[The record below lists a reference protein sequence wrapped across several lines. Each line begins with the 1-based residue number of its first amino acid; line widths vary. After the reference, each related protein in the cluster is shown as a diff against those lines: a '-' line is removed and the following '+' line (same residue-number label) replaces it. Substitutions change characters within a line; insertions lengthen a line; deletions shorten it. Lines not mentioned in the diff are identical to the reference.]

1 MAFFAHD
8 AGVDA
13 AAEHVPATVDATP
26 VDAEAQGK
34 PLQGLKYFKKLLPL
48 LQPLHL
54 AGCDRDKAANR
65 TLHYDQYCC
74 MILLQLFNP
83 AVATLRLIQQA
94 SQLKKVQDVLGCAR
108 TSLGS
113 LSEAPQVFDPDLL
126 LGVIGELAKDLKPLG
141 RDPRLADV
149 KQVITLVD
157 GTLLKALP
165 QLAEAMWLTTRTGT
179 RHGAWRMHAHFDLDK
194 FVPVQVDL
202 TNGKNSGKSD
212 EKNVLRTNLAPDHC
226 YVMDRWYAQFKLFN
240 DIHAVGSGYVC
251 RIRDNSV
258 HKTLQERPL
267 SDAAKAAHVLSD
279 QVVDL
284 GQVQSGRERPNHP
297 VRLVRIQTT
306 PHEKRSNRKGNTGA
320 GPSDG
325 ILRIVTDNLDVPA
338 ETVALLYEKR
348 YQIELFFRFFK
359 SLLGCRHLI
368 SSDPR
373 GIQIQVYCAVIACML
388 LNLYTN
394 RRPDK
399 ATLSMAYWYFSG
411 IASEQEWEDHL
422 NRPDRRGEK
431 SRAKAEL
438 WKKMG
443 FNF

>member
-1 MAFFAHD
+1 MA
-8 AGVDA
+8 
-13 AAEHVPATVDATP
+13 TT
-26 VDAEAQGK
+26 AQINEVADLSGQN
-34 PLQGLKYFKKLLPL
+34 LRGLSYFKKLLPL
-48 LQPLHL
+48 LEPLHD
-54 AGCDRDKAANR
+54 AGCARDTAGNR

-74 MILLQLFNP
+74 LILLQLFNP

-94 SQLKKVQDVLGCAR
+94 SQLEKVRQALGCAR

-126 LGVIGELAKDLKPLG
+126 LGIIGELAKDLKPLG
-141 RDPRLADV
+141 RDPRLAEV

-179 RHGAWRMHAHFDLDK
+179 RHAAWRMHTHFDLDK
-194 FVPVQVDL
+194 FVPVRVDL

-212 EKNVLRTNLAPDHC
+212 EKNVLRQHLAPDHC
-226 YVMDRWYAQFKLFN
+226 YVLDRWYAQFKLFN

-251 RIRDNSV
+251 RVRDNSV
-258 HKTLQERPL
+258 YEVLEDRPL
-267 SDAAKAAHVLSD
+267 SAAAKEARVLSD
-279 QVVDL
+279 QVVNL

-297 VRLVRIQTT
+297 LRLVLVQMT

-325 ILRIVTDNLDVPA
+325 ILRIATDQLDLPA
-338 ETVALLYEKR
+338 EVVALLYQKR
-348 YQIELFFRFFK
+348 YEIELFFRFFK

-368 SSDPR
+368 SCDPR
-373 GIQIQVYCAVIACML
+373 GIRIQVYCAVIACLL
-388 LNLYTN
+388 LNLYTG

-399 ATLSMAYWYFSG
+399 STLSMAYWYISG
-411 IASEQEWEDHL
+411 IASEQEWLDYL
-422 NRPDRRGEK
+422 NRPDNRGVK
-431 SRAKAEL
+431 LRAKAEL
-438 WKKMG
+438 WKKLG
-443 FNF
+443 V

>member
-1 MAFFAHD
+1 MATT
-8 AGVDA
+8 
-13 AAEHVPATVDATP
+13 EPINEATDLS
-26 VDAEAQGK
+26 GRN
-34 PLQGLKYFKKLLPL
+34 LHGLSYFKKLLPL
-48 LQPLHL
+48 LEPLHD
-54 AGCDRDKAANR
+54 AGCDRDTAGNR

-74 MILLQLFNP
+74 LILLQLFNP
-83 AVATLRLIQQA
+83 AIATLRLIQQA
-94 SQLKKVQDVLGCAR
+94 SQLEKVRQALGCAR

-126 LGVIGELAKDLKPLG
+126 LGIIGELSKDLKPLG
-141 RDPRLADV
+141 RDPRLAEV

-179 RHGAWRMHAHFDLDK
+179 RHAWRMHTHFDLDK
-194 FVPVQVDL
+194 FVPIRVDL

-212 EKNVLRTNLAPDHC
+212 EKNVLRQHLAADHC

-251 RIRDNSV
+251 RVRDNSV
-258 HKTLQERPL
+258 YEVLEDRPL
-267 SDAAKAAHVLSD
+267 SAAAKAACVLSD
-279 QVVDL
+279 QVVNL

-297 VRLVRIQTT
+297 LRLVLVQMT

-325 ILRIVTDNLDVPA
+325 ILRIATDQLDLPA
-338 ETVALLYEKR
+338 EVVALLYQKR
-348 YQIELFFRFFK
+348 YEIELFFRFFK

-373 GIQIQVYCAVIACML
+373 GIRIQVYCAVIACLL
-388 LNLYTN
+388 LNLYTG

-399 ATLSMAYWYFSG
+399 STLSMAYWYISG
-411 IASEQEWEDHL
+411 IASEQEWLDHL
-422 NRPDRRGEK
+422 NRPDHRGVK
-431 SRAKAEL
+431 LRAKAEL
-438 WKKMG
+438 WKKLG
-443 FNF
+443 V

>member
-1 MAFFAHD
+1 
-8 AGVDA
+8 V
-13 AAEHVPATVDATP
+13 ATT
-26 VDAEAQGK
+26 AQINEVADLSGQN
-34 PLQGLKYFKKLLPL
+34 LRGLSYFKKLLPL
-48 LQPLHL
+48 LEPLHD
-54 AGCDRDKAANR
+54 AGCARDTAGNR

-74 MILLQLFNP
+74 LILLQLFNP

-94 SQLKKVQDVLGCAR
+94 SQLEKVRQALGCAR

-126 LGVIGELAKDLKPLG
+126 LGIIGELAKDLKPLG
-141 RDPRLADV
+141 RDPRLAEV

-179 RHGAWRMHAHFDLDK
+179 RHAAWRMHTHFDLDK
-194 FVPVQVDL
+194 FVPVRVDL

-212 EKNVLRTNLAPDHC
+212 EKNVLRQHLAPDHC
-226 YVMDRWYAQFKLFN
+226 YVLDRWYAQFKLFN

-251 RIRDNSV
+251 RVRDNSV
-258 HKTLQERPL
+258 YEVLEDRPL
-267 SDAAKAAHVLSD
+267 SAAAKEARVLSD
-279 QVVDL
+279 QVVNL

-297 VRLVRIQTT
+297 LRLVLVQMT

-325 ILRIVTDNLDVPA
+325 ILRIATDQLDLPA
-338 ETVALLYEKR
+338 EVVALLYQKR
-348 YQIELFFRFFK
+348 YEIELFFRFFK

-368 SSDPR
+368 SCDPR
-373 GIQIQVYCAVIACML
+373 GIRIQVYCAVIACLL
-388 LNLYTN
+388 LNLYTG

-399 ATLSMAYWYFSG
+399 PTLSMAYWYISG
-411 IASEQEWEDHL
+411 IASEQEWLDHL
-422 NRPDRRGEK
+422 NRPDNRGVK
-431 SRAKAEL
+431 LRAKAEL
-438 WKKMG
+438 WKKLG
-443 FNF
+443 V

>member
-1 MAFFAHD
+1 ME
-8 AGVDA
+8 A
-13 AAEHVPATVDATP
+13 AADHDPAASGPEP
-26 VDAEAQGK
+26 VGQELPGK
-34 PLQGLKYFKKLLPL
+34 PFQGLKYFKKLLPL

-74 MILLQLFNP
+74 LILLQLFNP

-94 SQLKKVQDVLGCAR
+94 SQLKKVQETLGCAR

-113 LSEAPQVFDPDLL
+113 LSEAPQVFDPNLL
-126 LGVIGELAKDLKPLG
+126 LGVIDELAKDLKPLG

-157 GTLLKALP
+157 GSLLKALP

-179 RHGAWRMHAHFDLDK
+179 RHAAWRMHAHFDLDK
-194 FVPVQVDL
+194 FVPTHVDL

-212 EKNVLRTNLAPDHC
+212 EKNVLRRNLAPDHC

-240 DIHAVGSGYVC
+240 DIHAIGSGYVC
-251 RIRDNSV
+251 RLRDNSV
-258 HKTLQERPL
+258 YKVLQDRPL
-267 SDAAKAAHVLSD
+267 SAKAKAASVLSD
-279 QVVDL
+279 EVVDL

-297 VRLVRIQTT
+297 LRLVRIQST

-325 ILRIVTDNLDVPA
+325 ILRIATDNLDVPA
-338 ETVALLYEKR
+338 EVVALLYEKR

-399 ATLSMAYWYFSG
+399 ATLSMAYWYLSG
-411 IASEQEWEDHL
+411 VASEQEWLDHL
-422 NRPDRRGEK
+422 NRPDKRGVK
-431 SRAKAEL
+431 LRVKDEL
-438 WKKMG
+438 WEKLG
-443 FNF
+443 F

>member
-1 MAFFAHD
+1 
-8 AGVDA
+8 V
-13 AAEHVPATVDATP
+13 ATTEPINEAT
-26 VDAEAQGK
+26 DLSGRN
-34 PLQGLKYFKKLLPL
+34 LHGLSYFKKLLPL
-48 LQPLHL
+48 LEPLHD
-54 AGCDRDKAANR
+54 AGCDRDTAGNR

-74 MILLQLFNP
+74 LILLQLFNP
-83 AVATLRLIQQA
+83 AIATLRLIQQA
-94 SQLKKVQDVLGCAR
+94 SQLEKVRQALGCAR

-126 LGVIGELAKDLKPLG
+126 LGIIGELSKDLKPLG
-141 RDPRLADV
+141 RDPRLAEV

-179 RHGAWRMHAHFDLDK
+179 RHAAWRMHTHFDLDK
-194 FVPVQVDL
+194 FVPIRVDL

-212 EKNVLRTNLAPDHC
+212 EKNVLRQHLAADHC

-251 RIRDNSV
+251 RVRDNSV
-258 HKTLQERPL
+258 YEVLEDRPL
-267 SDAAKAAHVLSD
+267 SAAAKAACVLSD
-279 QVVDL
+279 QVVNL

-297 VRLVRIQTT
+297 LRLVLVQMT

-325 ILRIVTDNLDVPA
+325 ILRIATDQLDLPA
-338 ETVALLYEKR
+338 EVVALLYQKR
-348 YQIELFFRFFK
+348 YEIELFFRFFK

-373 GIQIQVYCAVIACML
+373 GIRIQVYCAVIACLL
-388 LNLYTN
+388 LNLYTG

-399 ATLSMAYWYFSG
+399 STLSMAYWYISG
-411 IASEQEWEDHL
+411 IASEQEWLDHL
-422 NRPDRRGEK
+422 NRPDHRGVK
-431 SRAKAEL
+431 PRAKAEL
-438 WKKMG
+438 WKKLG
-443 FNF
+443 V

>member
-1 MAFFAHD
+1 
-8 AGVDA
+8 V
-13 AAEHVPATVDATP
+13 ATTEPINEAT
-26 VDAEAQGK
+26 DLSGRN
-34 PLQGLKYFKKLLPL
+34 LHGLSYFKKLLPL
-48 LQPLHL
+48 LEPLHD
-54 AGCDRDKAANR
+54 AGCDRDTAGNR

-74 MILLQLFNP
+74 LILLQLFNP
-83 AVATLRLIQQA
+83 AIATLRLIQQA
-94 SQLKKVQDVLGCAR
+94 SQLEKVRQALGCAR

-126 LGVIGELAKDLKPLG
+126 LGIIGELSKDLKPLG
-141 RDPRLADV
+141 RDPRLAEV

-179 RHGAWRMHAHFDLDK
+179 RHAWRMHTHFDLDK
-194 FVPVQVDL
+194 FVPIRVDL

-212 EKNVLRTNLAPDHC
+212 EKNVLRQHLAADHC

-251 RIRDNSV
+251 RVRDNSV
-258 HKTLQERPL
+258 YEVLEDRPL
-267 SDAAKAAHVLSD
+267 SAAAKAACVLSD
-279 QVVDL
+279 QVVNL

-297 VRLVRIQTT
+297 LRLVLVQMT

-325 ILRIVTDNLDVPA
+325 ILRIATDQLDLPA
-338 ETVALLYEKR
+338 EVVALLYQKR
-348 YQIELFFRFFK
+348 YEIELFFRFFK

-373 GIQIQVYCAVIACML
+373 GIRIQVYCAVIACLL
-388 LNLYTN
+388 LNLYTG

-399 ATLSMAYWYFSG
+399 STLSMAYWYISG
-411 IASEQEWEDHL
+411 IASEQEWLDHL
-422 NRPDRRGEK
+422 NRPDHRGVK
-431 SRAKAEL
+431 LRAKAEL
-438 WKKMG
+438 WKKLG
-443 FNF
+443 V

>member
-1 MAFFAHD
+1 
-8 AGVDA
+8 V
-13 AAEHVPATVDATP
+13 ATT
-26 VDAEAQGK
+26 AQINEVADLSGQN
-34 PLQGLKYFKKLLPL
+34 LRGLSYFKKLLPL
-48 LQPLHL
+48 LEPLHD
-54 AGCDRDKAANR
+54 AGCARDTAGNR

-74 MILLQLFNP
+74 LILLQLFNP

-94 SQLKKVQDVLGCAR
+94 SQLEKVRQALGCAR

-126 LGVIGELAKDLKPLG
+126 LGIIGELAKDLKPLG
-141 RDPRLADV
+141 RDPRLAEV

-179 RHGAWRMHAHFDLDK
+179 RHAAWRMHTHFDLDK
-194 FVPVQVDL
+194 FVPVRVDL

-212 EKNVLRTNLAPDHC
+212 EKNVLRQHLAPDHC
-226 YVMDRWYAQFKLFN
+226 YVLDRWYAQFKLFN

-251 RIRDNSV
+251 RVRDNSV
-258 HKTLQERPL
+258 YEVLEDRPL
-267 SDAAKAAHVLSD
+267 SAAAKEARVLSD
-279 QVVDL
+279 QVVNL

-297 VRLVRIQTT
+297 LRLVLVQMT

-325 ILRIVTDNLDVPA
+325 ILRIATDQLDLPA
-338 ETVALLYEKR
+338 EVVALLYQKR
-348 YQIELFFRFFK
+348 YEIELFFRFFK

-368 SSDPR
+368 SCDPR
-373 GIQIQVYCAVIACML
+373 GIRIQVYCAVIACLL
-388 LNLYTN
+388 LNLYTG

-399 ATLSMAYWYFSG
+399 STLSMAYWYISG
-411 IASEQEWEDHL
+411 IASEQEWLDHL
-422 NRPDRRGEK
+422 NRPDNRGVK
-431 SRAKAEL
+431 LRAKAEL
-438 WKKMG
+438 WKKLG
-443 FNF
+443 V